1 MYVYG
6 NMNRD
11 ILLIKFTLNVTVLY
25 SREYKDIP
33 MYVYGNIKRDILV
46 IMFTINVTFCI
57 AERTKISL
65 CMFMET

>member
-11 ILLIKFTLNVTVLY
+11 ILVT
-25 SREYKDIP
+25 
-33 MYVYGNIKRDILV
+33 
-46 IMFTINVTFCI
+46 MFTINVTFCI
-57 AERTKISL
+57 AESTRISL